1 MSRQW
6 TARKTTSVIETAI
19 NAAGHNATYPLFR
32 AGFGP
37 AAARTLA
44 FRVLLAYT
52 LLALPL
58 HCGVYWLT
66 AWSFG
71 LGAFTVIGV
80 SVLLGAFAVAKWLGL
95 DDLLQK
101 LPLLLVLV
109 AVGVALLYLGSTS
122 RTPSAN
128 GGLDFF
134 GTTLL
139 VIAAVSILGNL
150 FQPLRSAYSTLT
162 LKTSARDLGLAA
174 VGLYSSLA
182 LACLGQ
188 NLTAGICILATCVFL
203 GWFTSLVVFEYAV
216 WLQANPDRSPTPDR
230 GWNAPRTLANRR
242 GAVLLGG
249 LTAGL
254 GFGLGVLSL
263 KSSLANPPVGDTAI
277 VAGWSA
283 AIFFA
288 GVFLIHFVLDTLR
301 PDFSRAVFRIAGDA
315 LVMFLSCPDTTHPL
329 AHRLVTWWLRPQ
341 AVRLVL
347 TGLALSAT
355 STMLLSRTKL
365 PSVTKDTP
373 ERTGSATTQIPAVPP
388 HFPQGGD
395 APFERHLGHGFEPH
409 ERFHV
414 QPPGVPQPAFGHTP
428 QPDAAPAESKSSP
441 PILTDML
448 AGIVALAIAPPLFLY
463 ALVVLVGFYALPR
476 YHARYESPQHPEERD
491 FDGGVQNDEDDSP
504 SLASHPRGIR
514 RTLKVLNAARP
525 DTSWDAKVERL
536 LNGLRS
542 PHLHIGRAVGDSAP
556 WLLHQELLHTHAH
569 LLGGTGT
576 GKTALGLIPLASQL
590 IARADSSVVI
600 IDLKGD
606 RAMFWGAFIEAARAN
621 LPFRWF
627 TIEPGCASY
636 AFNPLT
642 QRHEAERTVTARAQ
656 SLLTATGLHY
666 GDGYGKGFYQAH
678 SLDVF
683 TEFLRAFRDIRSF
696 ADFSRY
702 AEEHGSYVATHTD
715 RAEAHHLRM
724 VLRQLAA
731 VAPLNVT
738 AGAVQEERVAVLR
751 DAIDM
756 TDIVTEKQVLYFH
769 LPSME
774 EELTAK
780 SMARLAMHSLVQAAK
795 IASRKQQTVPVYT
808 IVDEAQQVLGE
819 KSKILLEMARSLG
832 VYFVLAHQSLDQLKT
847 ADYDITSTIEACTT
861 FKMYF
866 EASSSAALKDME
878 EFGGQV
884 RDKTVS
890 WTQPIY
896 PGFDENN
903 DDEFS
908 PGRARS
914 PRDFEP
920 ATANVGEV
928 LRPIL
933 PRQEILATSAHPLQ
947 AFVRSRS
954 DKGLTQYAGQ
964 WTRIECEFSTTEDEY
979 RLRSKTPIPA
989 EHPSCI
995 TVEARDDEE
1004 PDAPVR
1010 LVNTPLPV
1018 DPPSP
1023 AVDGALAPHLQR
1035 IWESQP
1041 KFPPRPREGD

>member
-6 TARKTTSVIETAI
+6 TARKSTSVIETAI
-19 NAAGHNATYPLFR
+19 NPTGYNAAYPLFR

-71 LGAFTVIGV
+71 LGAFTVVGV
-80 SVLLGAFAVAKWLGL
+80 SVLMGAFAVAKWLGL

-109 AVGVALLYLGSTS
+109 VVGVALLYLGSTS

-134 GTTLL
+134 GTTLI

-162 LKTSARDLGLAA
+162 LKTSARDLGIAA

-188 NLTAGICILATCVFL
+188 NLTPGLCILAACLFL
-203 GWFTSLVVFEYAV
+203 GWFASLVVFEYAV
-216 WLQANPDRSPTPDR
+216 WLQANPDRSPTPVR

-242 GAVLLGG
+242 GAVLFGG

-263 KSSLANPPVGDTAI
+263 KSHAGSSAGDSAFI
-277 VAGWSA
+277 AGWSA
-283 AIFFA
+283 AIFFG

-315 LVMFLSCPDTTHPL
+315 LVVFLSCPDTNHPL
-329 AHRLVTWWLRPQ
+329 AHRLVTWWLRPR

-347 TGLALSAT
+347 TGLVLSAT
-355 STMLLSRTKL
+355 STMLLTHTKL
-365 PSVTKDTP
+365 PSVTKDAA
-373 ERTGSATTQIPAVPP
+373 EKTGSATPQIPAAPP
-388 HFPQGGD
+388 HLPPGGD
-395 APFERHLGHGFEPH
+395 APFERHLGRGLDPH

-414 QPPGVPQPAFGHTP
+414 VPPVTPQPSFGRTN
-428 QPDAAPAESKSSP
+428 QPDAAPAESKNSS
-441 PILTDML
+441 PILTDIL

-463 ALVVLVGFYALPR
+463 ALVVLVGVYALPR
-476 YHARYESPQHPEERD
+476 YHARYESPHRPEEREPE
-491 FDGGVQNDEDDSP
+491 GVVQNDEDDSS
-504 SLASHPRGIR
+504 SLVSHPRGIR
-514 RTLKVLNAARP
+514 RTLKALNAARP
-525 DTSWDAKVERL
+525 DTPWDAKVERL
-536 LNGLRS
+536 LNGLHS
-542 PHLHIGRAVGDSAP
+542 PHLHIGRAVADRAP

-606 RAMFWGAFIEAARAN
+606 RAMFWGAFVEAARAN

-683 TEFLRAFRDIRSF
+683 TEFLRAFRDISSF

-715 RAEAHHLRM
+715 RDEAHHLRM

-738 AGAVQEERVAVLR
+738 GGSEPGVREAVLR

-756 TDIVTEKQVLYFH
+756 TDVLTEKQVLYFH

-780 SMARLAMHSLVQAAK
+780 SVARLAMHSLVQAAK

-914 PRDFEP
+914 PREFEP

-979 RLRSKTPIPA
+979 RLRSRTPIPA
-989 EHPSCI
+989 DHPSCI

-1004 PDAPVR
+1004 PESPEPLA
-1010 LVNTPLPV
+1010 NKPLPV

-1023 AVDGALAPHLQR
+1023 AVDGALATRLQR
-1035 IWESQP
+1035 ARESQP

>member
-1 MSRQW
+1 MSRKW
-6 TARKTTSVIETAI
+6 TARKTTSVIESAI
-19 NAAGHNATYPLFR
+19 SPAGYNAAYPVFR

-44 FRVLLAYT
+44 FRMLTAYT

-71 LGAFTVIGV
+71 VGAFTVIAV

-95 DDLLQK
+95 EDLLQK

-109 AVGVALLYLGSTS
+109 LVGVAILYLGSTS
-122 RTPSAN
+122 RTPPVN

-134 GTTLL
+134 GTTLI
-139 VIAAVSILGNL
+139 VIAAVSILGSL
-150 FQPLRSAYSTLT
+150 FHPLRSAYATLT
-162 LKTSARDLGLAA
+162 LKSSARDLGIGA
-174 VGLYSSLA
+174 VGLYGSLA
-182 LACLGQ
+182 LASLGQ
-188 NLTAGICILATCVFL
+188 NLNPALSMLAACLCV
-203 GWFTSLVVFEYAV
+203 GWFASLVVFEYVV

-230 GWNAPRTLANRR
+230 GWNAPPKLLNRR
-242 GAVLLGG
+242 GAVLFGG
-249 LTAGL
+249 LAAGL
-254 GFGLGVLSL
+254 GFGLGMLGSKAAL
-263 KSSLANPPVGDTAI
+263 ASSSAGETAFVVGW
-277 VAGWSA
+277 AG
-283 AIFFA
+283 AIFFG
-288 GVFLIHFVLDTLR
+288 GVLLIHAALGTVR

-315 LVMFLSCPDTTHPL
+315 IVVFLSCPDTTHPL
-329 AHRLVTWWLRPQ
+329 SHRIVTWWLRPR

-347 TGLALSAT
+347 TGLVLSAT
-355 STMLLSRTKL
+355 GTMLLSQAKS
-365 PSVTKDTP
+365 PSATKDT
-373 ERTGSATTQIPAVPP
+373 SAKTSSAAPRVTVPPP
-388 HFPQGGD
+388 HFPLDGD
-395 APFERHLGHGFEPH
+395 VPFARPIQRGINPH

-414 QPPGVPQPAFGHTP
+414 PPEVVPAPTFALP
-428 QPDAAPAESKSSP
+428 LQPDAPPAESKGSASV
-441 PILTDML
+441 LTDIL
-448 AGIVALAIAPPLFLY
+448 ATVVALAIVPPLFLY
-463 ALVVLVGFYALPR
+463 ALVVLVGVYALPR
-476 YHARYESPQHPEERD
+476 YHARYESEHRSEERAPGSGARD
-491 FDGGVQNDEDDSP
+491 DEPDSP
-504 SLASHPRGIR
+504 SLASHPPAVR
-514 RTLKVLNAARP
+514 RILKALNADRP
-525 DTSWDAKVERL
+525 DTPWDAKVERL

-542 PHLHIGRAVGDSAP
+542 PHLHIGRAVGDGAP

-569 LLGGTGT
+569 FLGGTGT

-590 IARADSSVVI
+590 IARADSSVVV

-606 RAMFWGAFIEAARAN
+606 RAMFWGAFVEAARAN

-666 GDGYGKGFYQAH
+666 GDGYGKGYYQAH

-683 TEFLRAFRDIRSF
+683 TEFLRTFRDIRSF
-696 ADFSRY
+696 ANFSRY
-702 AEEHGSYVATHTD
+702 AEEHGSYAATHTD
-715 RAEAHHLRM
+715 RDEAHHLRM

-738 AGAVQEERVAVLR
+738 DGSRPAVRDEVLR

-756 TDIVTEKQVLYFH
+756 TDVLTEKQVLYFH

-780 SMARLAMHSLVQAAK
+780 SVARLAMHSLVQAAK
-795 IASRKQQTVPVYT
+795 IASRKQRTVPVYT

-861 FKMYF
+861 FKMFF

-890 WTQPIY
+890 WAQPIY
-896 PGFDENN
+896 PGFDENS
-903 DDEFS
+903 DDEFA

-914 PRDFEP
+914 PHEFEP

-964 WTRIECEFSTTEDEY
+964 WTRIECEFSTTENEY
-979 RLRSKTPIPA
+979 KLRSGTPIPA

-995 TVEARDDEE
+995 TVEASNDEE
-1004 PDAPVR
+1004 PDAPGP
-1010 LVNTPLPV
+1010 LANKPLPV
-1018 DPPSP
+1018 DPPPP
-1023 AVDGALAPHLQR
+1023 AVDGALGTHLKR
-1035 IWESQP
+1035 ARESQP